1 MRVIRIADVVLQYIF
16 IFLFAGSLV
25 AGVFRWQWFIVAG
38 AAILAYL
45 VWGLW
50 RLRCPWC
57 GGAVELGEL
66 IHGRRGSCHCPSC
79 GHEITVVTRLG
90 KLTPRPGSETIP
102 VEIPEADT
110 VEEPERGF
118 EQDGP
123 EERRGKFGP
132 EVSVRPD
139 ATLEEAVAAILGT
152 DPEDMDDKSNDPGAG
167 ENMEKTEIEG
177 SISK

>member
-1 MRVIRIADVVLQYIF
+1 MRVIRIADVLLQYIF
-16 IFLFAGSLV
+16 IFLFAVSLV

-38 AAILAYL
+38 VAILAYL

-57 GGAVELGEL
+57 KSFVELGDL
-66 IHGRRGSCHCPSC
+66 VRGLKRSCHCPAC

-90 KLTPRPGSETIP
+90 KVTTRERPETVTAIN
-102 VEIPEADT
+102 PEADT

-118 EQDGP
+118 EQDGADT
-123 EERRGKFGP
+123 RLDRFGP
-132 EVSVRPD
+132 EVTVRPD

-152 DPEDMDDKSNDPGAG
+152 DPDDPEGGMNDPTAG
-167 ENMEKTEIEG
+167 ENKN
-177 SISK
+177 